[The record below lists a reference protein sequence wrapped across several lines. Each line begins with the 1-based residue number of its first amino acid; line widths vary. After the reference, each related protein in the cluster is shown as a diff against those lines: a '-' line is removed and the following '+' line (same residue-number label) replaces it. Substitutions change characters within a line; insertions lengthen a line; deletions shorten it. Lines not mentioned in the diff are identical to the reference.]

1 MYIMLMPNNVN
12 GGTKMALEKYVDKLP
27 IPPVLVPVSTDN
39 GVDYYEVTMEL
50 IMQQLHRDLDPTA
63 LYAYEGIYPGPT
75 IVAESNKPI
84 RVKWMNDL
92 PVEPHLLPVDK
103 TVHGAGGVPEVRTV
117 VHLHGANVQPD
128 SDGFPDAWFTNNFQE
143 TGDSFTNEVYYY
155 PNKQPATTLFYHDHA
170 LGITRLNVYAGLA
183 GAYIIRDE
191 IEEKLNLPKGEF
203 EIPLIIQDR
212 MFNIDDGSLAYPD
225 QPDDVIPGVTPYPSV
240 VPEFFGDTI
249 LVNGKV
255 WPYLEVSPQRYRF
268 RIVNGSNSRFYNIKL
283 MNTNS
288 DSIPTWVQIGTDGGL
303 LEAPVPLTNLT
314 LAPGERAD
322 TIIDFSGFMGSEFIF
337 TNDAKAPFP
346 MGTDPDPNTT
356 GQIMKFKVFLPD
368 MDTDSGEIPS
378 KLTKIKWL
386 DEKKASKIRYSTLVE
401 TMDQYQRLM
410 ILLDNMMWD
419 DPITQ
424 KPKLNTIEVWN
435 LLNLTV
441 DTHPIHLHLVQFQI
455 LGRRPFDVN
464 QYIQTKQIVY
474 TGPEVEPEDNE
485 KGWKDTVRANPG
497 EVTRIIARFGDF
509 VGVYPWHC
517 HILEHEDHEMMR
529 PYEVVKK
536 HLK

>member
-1 MYIMLMPNNVN
+1 
-12 GGTKMALEKYVDKLP
+12 MALEKYVDKLP
-27 IPPVLVPVSTDN
+27 IPPVLVPVSSDN
-39 GVDYYEVTMEL
+39 GVDYYEVTMKP
-50 IMQQLHRDLDPTA
+50 ITQKLHRDLDPTA

-92 PVEPHLLPVDK
+92 PVNPHLLPVDK
-103 TVHGAGGVPEVRTV
+103 TLHGAEGVPEVRTV

-128 SDGFPDAWFTNNFQE
+128 SDGFPEAWFTNNFQQVGP
-143 TGDSFTNEVYYY
+143 TFTNEVYYY

-191 IEEKLNLPKGEF
+191 IEEHLNLPKGEF

-212 MFNIDDGSLAYPD
+212 TFNLDIGSLNYPN
-225 QPDDVIPGVTPYPSV
+225 QPENAIPGVTPDPSV

-255 WPYLEVSPQRYRF
+255 WPYLEVKPQRYRF
-268 RIVNGSNSRFYNIKL
+268 RIVNGSNSRFYNISL
-283 MNTNS
+283 QNTGVGS
-288 DSIPTWVQIGTDGGL
+288 TPTWVQIGTDQGF
-303 LEAPVPLTNLT
+303 LEAPVTLTSLT

-322 TIIDFSGFMGSEFIF
+322 TIIDFRGFIGSEFIF
-337 TNDAKAPFP
+337 TNDANAPFP

-356 GQIMKFKVFLPD
+356 GQIIKFKVILPA
-368 MDTDSGEIPS
+368 MGTDSSEIPS
-378 KLTKIKWL
+378 QLTKIKWL

-401 TMDQYQRLM
+401 TTDQYQRLM
-410 ILLDNMMWD
+410 LLLDNLMWN

-441 DTHPIHLHLVQFQI
+441 DTHPIHLHLVRFQI
-455 LGRRPFDVN
+455 LGRRPFDVP
-464 QYIQTKQIVY
+464 QYNATGQIVY
-474 TGPEVEPEDNE
+474 TGPEIAPDDNE
-485 KGWKDTVRANPG
+485 KGLKDTVRANPG

-509 VGVYPWHC
+509 VGIYPWHC
-517 HILEHEDHEMMR
+517 HILEHEDHDMMR
-529 PYEVVKK
+529 PYKVVKK
-536 HLK
+536 HVK